1 MKIKSNAQWK
11 SIPLSHGF
19 FTNLESASA
28 VCGGIEEL
36 SDYTLVTKGKKSG
49 KVLKRP
55 LSCPKK
61 TSLTIEENEP
71 PPKKVAKK
79 NVFHVVDSDAPGEV
93 IKQEVVKKEKKAKNK
108 KSKTK
113 QNINLEALG
122 CLVTSTENKENK
134 VVKENT
140 DLKEL
145 KLSKSTKK
153 QNNEKPVKSKSKPD
167 KSKKKIKNQEGY
179 KDDFLK
185 PVEISQMTEWK
196 EIFVCDEIIKVLAEK
211 GFRSPTPIQKQT
223 LPPALKEKMDIVGA
237 AETGS
242 GKTLAFGIP
251 IIQGIIEDRKKEA
264 LDDNVKDN
272 EDEVSDEAVDEAE
285 SAVNVIDD
293 IDLDFDVAESV
304 MEEKVKGDKLRA
316 VILTPT
322 RELALQIY
330 KHVSSIGRSSEVGVV
345 LVVGGLSVEK
355 QIRLLNRRPS
365 VIVATPGR
373 LWDLVQEGHGH
384 LTDMSDV
391 KYLAID
397 ETDRMVEKG
406 HFEELQKL
414 LEMMNTGLANHGQRQ
429 TFIMSATLSLVHKK
443 PSHVKKK
450 RQMTSKQK
458 LGELMQMV
466 GVKDRRKIVDLTRK
480 SGTAETLSESIL
492 HCATNEKDYY
502 LYYFLKNHPGRTV
515 VFCNSIDCVRRL
527 ANLFSLMDVK
537 PLPLHAQLHQKQRL
551 KNLDRFAESES
562 GLLIATDVAA
572 RGLDIPNIEHVI
584 HYQVPRTSES
594 YVHRSGRTARATK
607 QGLSLLLVDPS
618 EHLLVRRLCDT
629 LSRGSAD
636 TLPVFP
642 VDMEMMTRVRERV
655 NITRKLDKLLLDNRK
670 QTAGENWKQKTAEE
684 ADLIVSDEDEE
695 EEIYQGRKKTSADKK
710 NQISQVR
717 WQLQQSLKIP
727 LSQHGFGGAYPTM
740 SGGVIT
746 NGLIQKEEKAVDVL
760 EKNLKYTK
768 KLLRGK
774 KTNTVKKPKF
784 KKKQKSKSK

>member
-1 MKIKSNAQWK
+1 
-11 SIPLSHGF
+11 LSHGF

-61 TSLTIEENEP
+61 ASLSIEKNEA

-79 NVFHVVDSDAPGEV
+79 NVFNVVDSDVCEKV
-93 IKQEVVKKEKKAKNK
+93 IKQEVKKKEKKAKNK
-108 KSKTK
+108 KSKNK
-113 QNINLEALG
+113 QNINLEALQN
-122 CLVTSTENKENK
+122 LVTSTEDKENK
-134 VVKENT
+134 VITNTAVKEQKSSK
-140 DLKEL
+140 KE
-145 KLSKSTKK
+145 K
-153 QNNEKPVKSKSKPD
+153 NEQPIKRKPKSKPE
-167 KSKKKIKNQEGY
+167 KSKKKVRNQEAY
-179 KDDFLK
+179 KDMSLK

-196 EIFVCDEIIKVLAEK
+196 ELFVCDEIIKVLAEK
-211 GFRSPTPIQKQT
+211 GFKKPTPIQKQT
-223 LPPALKEKMDIVGA
+223 LAPALKEKMDIVGA

-264 LDDNVKDN
+264 LDDNVKDT
-272 EDEVSDEAVDEAE
+272 EEEEVLEEAIVEPEA
-285 SAVNVIDD
+285 AVNVVDD
-293 IDLDFDVAESV
+293 IDLDFDVADSV
-304 MEEKVKGDKLRA
+304 MNEKVKGDKLRA

-373 LWDLVQEGHGH
+373 LWDLVQEGHAH

-414 LEMMNTGLANHGQRQ
+414 LEMMNTGLSKHGQRQ

-443 PSHVKKK
+443 PSHVKKR

-466 GVKDRRKIVDLTRK
+466 GVKDRRKIVDITRK

-629 LSRGSAD
+629 LSRGAAD

-695 EEIYQGRKKTSADKK
+695 EEIYQGRKKTSADQK

-774 KTNTVKKPKF
+774 KTSTVKKPKF

>member
-1 MKIKSNAQWK
+1 
-11 SIPLSHGF
+11 
-19 FTNLESASA
+19 
-28 VCGGIEEL
+28 
-36 SDYTLVTKGKKSG
+36 
-49 KVLKRP
+49 
-55 LSCPKK
+55 
-61 TSLTIEENEP
+61 
-71 PPKKVAKK
+71 
-79 NVFHVVDSDAPGEV
+79 
-93 IKQEVVKKEKKAKNK
+93 
-108 KSKTK
+108 
-113 QNINLEALG
+113 
-122 CLVTSTENKENK
+122 
-134 VVKENT
+134 
-140 DLKEL
+140 
-145 KLSKSTKK
+145 
-153 QNNEKPVKSKSKPD
+153 
-167 KSKKKIKNQEGY
+167 
-179 KDDFLK
+179 
-185 PVEISQMTEWK
+185 
-196 EIFVCDEIIKVLAEK
+196 
-211 GFRSPTPIQKQT
+211 
-223 LPPALKEKMDIVGA
+223 
-237 AETGS
+237 
-242 GKTLAFGIP
+242 
-251 IIQGIIEDRKKEA
+251 
-264 LDDNVKDN
+264 
-272 EDEVSDEAVDEAE
+272 
-285 SAVNVIDD
+285 
-293 IDLDFDVAESV
+293 
-304 MEEKVKGDKLRA
+304 
-316 VILTPT
+316 
-322 RELALQIY
+322 
-330 KHVSSIGRSSEVGVV
+330 
-345 LVVGGLSVEK
+345 
-355 QIRLLNRRPS
+355 
-365 VIVATPGR
+365 
-373 LWDLVQEGHGH
+373 
-384 LTDMSDV
+384 
-391 KYLAID
+391 
-397 ETDRMVEKG
+397 
-406 HFEELQKL
+406 
-414 LEMMNTGLANHGQRQ
+414 
-429 TFIMSATLSLVHKK
+429 
-443 PSHVKKK
+443 
-450 RQMTSKQK
+450 
-458 LGELMQMV
+458 MQMV

-527 ANLFSLMDVK
+527 ANLFSLLDVK

-551 KNLDRFAESES
+551 KNLDRFADSES